1 MPRTSSATRLKK
13 PPPATRPGDIAASP
27 KKKHGPVSAYHSGLC
42 ELIVAHCARGRSFSS
57 FAASIGRDR
66 HTIAKW
72 AEEHP
77 EFAEARDRAAAACD
91 AWFEARTLKMA
102 EDGKGNITALI
113 WAAKNIAK
121 WTDRA
126 ATEVTGKDGGPIA
139 VVVQQ

>member
-1 MPRTSSATRLKK
+1 MCAQL
-13 PPPATRPGDIAASP
+13 
-27 KKKHGPVSAYHSGLC
+27 
-42 ELIVAHCARGRSFSS
+42 VAHCARGRSFSS
-57 FAASIGRDR
+57 FAASIGHNR
-66 HTIAKW
+66 HTLAKW

-77 EFAEARDRAAAACD
+77 EFAKARDDAAAACD
-91 AWFEARTLKMA
+91 AWFEERTLRMA
-102 EDGKGNITALI
+102 ETGKGNITALI